1 MGKNLRIIAF
11 SDTHGRKSAMYKI
24 FEKDAHT
31 YIFLG
36 DGERELDEMRKLY
49 PHKRI
54 LSVRGNCDFGSSA
67 PDIDIYSVEGVRIMF
82 THGHNHGVKYST
94 DRLFYLAL
102 ENKIDVML
110 YGHTHCRDL
119 QYDEGVYIINPG
131 SAASPRDFKAPSYAY
146 IDITDSGIFCAHAE
160 L

>member
-1 MGKNLRIIAF
+1 MKNIRIIAF

-24 FEKDAHT
+24 FERQADV

-49 PHKRI
+49 PDRKI
-54 LSVRGNCDFGSSA
+54 YNVKGNCDFGSMA
-67 PDIDIYSVEGVRIMF
+67 PDIDLLSIGGKRIMF

-119 QYDEGVYIINPG
+119 QYDEGVYVINPG
-131 SAASPRDFKAPSYAY
+131 SASSPRDFKAPSYAY
-146 IDITDSGIFCAHAE
+146 IDITDNGIFCAHAE